1 MSPAHVLEP
10 TYDALRRR
18 LIAGTWPSGF
28 RLEATKLALD
38 LGVSITP
45 VRDSLNRLS
54 GERLVQA
61 TAGIGFHVP
70 RLDAADINQ
79 LLDWH
84 EMLLSVGLRRIETG
98 EAQLDIP
105 HGHNGIADHSA
116 ILFGSIGM
124 AAGNGELDRAIANA
138 AARLGPYRRMEAD
151 LLAGAAA
158 EIDEIDQTAR
168 AGSWESLTH
177 LLQQYHARRRAI
189 APHLAHA
196 VREN

>member
-70 RLDAADINQ
+70 RLDAADISQ

-84 EMLLSVGLRRIETG
+84 EMLLSVGLRRLETG
-98 EAQLDIP
+98 GAQLDIP

-151 LLAGAAA
+151 LLTGAAA

-168 AGSWESLTH
+168 AGSWEALTR
-177 LLQQYHARRRAI
+177 LLQQYHARRCAI
-189 APHLAHA
+189 APQLAHA

>member
-18 LIAGTWPSGF
+18 LIAGAWPSGF
-28 RLEATKLALD
+28 RLEATKLAME

-45 VRDSLNRLS
+45 VRDSLSRLS

-70 RLDAADINQ
+70 RLDAADISQ

-84 EMLLSVGLRRIETG
+84 QMLLGIAVQRLETNQ
-98 EAQLDIP
+98 AALTIP

-124 AAGNGELDRAIANA
+124 AAGNGELDRAVANA
-138 AARLGPYRRMEAD
+138 AARLGPYRRMETE
-151 LLAGAAA
+151 LLADAPA
-158 EIDEIDQTAR
+158 EIERIDQFAR
-168 AGSWESLTH
+168 AGRWEALKA
-177 LLQQYHARRRAI
+177 LLEHYHERRRAI
-189 APHLAHA
+189 ASQLAQA
-196 VREN
+196 VRDS